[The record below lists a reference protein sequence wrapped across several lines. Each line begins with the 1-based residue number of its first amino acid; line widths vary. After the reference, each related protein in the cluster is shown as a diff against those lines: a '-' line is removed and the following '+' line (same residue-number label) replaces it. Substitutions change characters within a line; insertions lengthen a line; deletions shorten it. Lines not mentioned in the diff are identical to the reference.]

1 MISVDMEELLGGMVD
16 ESDFEGIVSGDRLT
30 LEMKKPEDNGVR
42 VYESI
47 DVYDIIPK
55 TGTHLG
61 LDISQHSTGITVIS
75 HGSYSSFNHS
85 LEILDSSERF
95 LELLYRRQLKDFLKN
110 EYEGCTFDTIVVED
124 AYAGVNPETT
134 RLLYALNTAID
145 ELIYDGY
152 IDCKDFQRVNNK
164 SWKSWLWSIEPQ
176 IGKGLDDKI
185 RIQELLSYL
194 GVEDSGKGY
203 QDRLDSLGMLV
214 GYFYK
219 SRIKEEDLQKVTKVR
234 WSDVQYT
241 LVEDLNR
248 LSLIPDN
255 YKSLPLVVV
264 DAGMKQITKE
274 YIKYLLGIHKDSLVA
289 IKTNKNLTIV
299 KELLKLPEY
308 LMGDLVVWRR

>member
-1 MISVDMEELLGGMVD
+1 MISVDMEELLGGMVE

-75 HGSYSSFNHS
+75 NGSYSSSNHS

-95 LELLYRRQLKDFLKN
+95 LELLYRRQLKEFLKN

-152 IDCKDFQRVNNK
+152 IDCKDFRRVNNK

-214 GYFYK
+214 GYFYQ

-299 KELLKLPEY
+299 KELLKLPKY

>member
-16 ESDFEGIVSGDRLT
+16 ESEFRGIVSGDRLAR
-30 LEMKKPEDNGVR
+30 EMKKPEDNGVR

-47 DVYDIIPK
+47 DIYDIIPK

-61 LDISQHSTGITVIS
+61 LDISKNSTGITVIS

-85 LEILDSSERF
+85 LVPLDSGERF
-95 LELLYRRQLKDFLKN
+95 PELLLRRQLKEFLIK
-110 EYEGCTFDTIVVED
+110 EYEGCRFDTIVIED
-124 AYAGVNPETT
+124 AYSGVNPEVT

-145 ELIYDGY
+145 EAIYDGY
-152 IDCKDFQRVNNK
+152 IDCVDFHRVNNK

-176 IGKGLDDKI
+176 IGKGLDEKL
-185 RIQELLSYL
+185 RIEELLKYL
-194 GVEDSGKGY
+194 GVEDSGKGF

-219 SRIKEEDLQKVTKVR
+219 TQIKEEDLQKVTKVR